1 MLTRLEIGGFKT
13 FDSFAIDVPPF
24 LGVIGPNASGKS
36 NLFDAIQFLR
46 RLTEFNL
53 TVALRDARGE
63 LDDLFRRRGDGS
75 TVQSM
80 YVNIEVLLNPRVR
93 DSWGTEVELTQTRMR
108 YELTLVHRT
117 DDEGNVRLFVEQERA
132 EPIRKSHDRWIKRFN
147 PSAEF
152 IEAYVRD
159 GRRTSPFLETVTEG
173 RRRSFKTRQDGVAGR
188 ARPAEAAEATVLS
201 SMNSAEFKHLYAL
214 REEILSWRFLQLDP
228 MSLRLPG
235 EKFGEERLE
244 PTGGN
249 LARVLHRIQVETA
262 SEDRPLGSLS
272 DISSDM
278 GSLIEG
284 VRSVSVVENDQT
296 KKWEILLRSID
307 EGTYSSS
314 VASDGTLRVLALLAA
329 LYDPTYRGL
338 ICFEEPENGVH
349 PLRLRTLVAYLREL
363 VADLHDVQPDPAV
376 GLAQMLVNSHSPV
389 VLSAVADDEAVV
401 LDSATLVERTESGPV
416 RSRVSRVR
424 RVYRKEQMDLPLE
437 EIRDLVDRSEIERFT
452 AAALLDERATADDGI
467 LN

>member
-1 MLTRLEIGGFKT
+1 MLTRLEMSGFKT

-24 LGVIGPNASGKS
+24 LAIIGPNASGKS

-63 LDDLFRRRGDGS
+63 LGELFRRRGDGS
-75 TVQSM
+75 TVSNMQI
-80 YVNIEVLLNPRVR
+80 NIEVLLNPRVR
-93 DSWGTEVELTQTRMR
+93 DSWGTEVELTQTRVR
-108 YELTLVHRT
+108 YELALVHRT
-117 DDEGNVRLFVEQERA
+117 DEEGNIRLFVEHEKA
-132 EPIRKSHDRWIKRFN
+132 EPIRKSHDRWVKRFN

-152 IEAYVRD
+152 VSAFIKD
-159 GRRTSPFLETVTEG
+159 GRRTSPFLETVTEKS
-173 RRRSFKTRQDGVAGR
+173 RRSFRTRQDGVQGR

-214 REEILSWRFLQLDP
+214 RDEILSWRFLQLDP

-244 PTGGN
+244 PSGAN

-262 SEDRPLGSLS
+262 SEDRPHGSLS
-272 DISSDM
+272 DVSSDM

-284 VRSVSVVENDQT
+284 VRSVEVVENDQT

-307 EGTYSSS
+307 EGVYSSS

-329 LYDPTYRGL
+329 LYDPKYRGL

-363 VADLHDVQPDPAV
+363 VTDLRDREPDVGT
-376 GLAQMLVNSHSPV
+376 GLSQMIVNSHSPV
-389 VLSAVADDEAVV
+389 VLSAVDDDEAVV
-401 LDSATLVERTESGPV
+401 LDSATLVERLAEGSV

-424 RVYRKEQMDLPLE
+424 RVYRQTQMDFSLE
-437 EIRDLVDRSEIERFT
+437 EIREMVDRSEIERFT
-452 AAALLDERATADDGI
+452 AAALLD
-467 LN
+467 NV